1 MSSSG
6 IITYRD
12 DIKIPIGN
20 SIRVNLIFMGSETVV
35 RPDKA
40 YCRKC
45 LNDIENYLNFDWKMK

>member
-1 MSSSG
+1 MSSLG
-6 IITYRD
+6 IITYLD

-20 SIRVNLIFMGSETVV
+20 SIRVNLIFMCSETVV

-45 LNDIENYLNFDWKMK
+45 LNNIENYLNFD